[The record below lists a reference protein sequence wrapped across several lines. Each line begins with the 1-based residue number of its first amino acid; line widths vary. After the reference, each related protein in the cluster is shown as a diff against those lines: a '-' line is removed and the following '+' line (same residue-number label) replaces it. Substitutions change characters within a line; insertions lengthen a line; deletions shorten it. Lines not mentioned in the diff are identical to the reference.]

1 MDDTQTLALQAL
13 RELLDNPDRD
23 DWDKLIAA
31 SRGLI
36 KAIETGQL
44 ATKWWSGS

>member
-13 RELLDNPDRD
+13 GELLHNADRD

-31 SRGLI
+31 SRGLGEGLMI
-36 KAIETGQL
+36 GTPL
-44 ATKWWSGS
+44 AALFA